1 MEETYADPN
10 FTSDSPFSESPASQA
25 AAKDLRSAA
34 GNVAHAAGDKAKQ
47 IAQDATAKAQQ
58 LKQTAVDKAQQFRE
72 FAGTKAHDIKE
83 TAGAK
88 AQQLRQAAGEQM
100 QHGRVKARE
109 AHADAE
115 EYIRQNP
122 TKAVLTALGVG
133 FVLGIIVR
141 R

>member
-1 MEETYADPN
+1 MEETYANPN
-10 FTSDSPFSESPASQA
+10 INSDSPFSEAPSSQA
-25 AAKDLRSAA
+25 AADDLR
-34 GNVAHAAGDKAKQ
+34 GAAGDKAKQ
-47 IAQDATAKAQQ
+47 IAQDANAKAQQ
-58 LKQTAVDKAQQFRE
+58 LKQSAVEKAQQFRD

-83 TAGAK
+83 TAGVK
-88 AQQLRQAAGEQM
+88 AQQLKQAAGEQV

-109 AHADAE
+109 AHASAE

-122 TKAVLTALGVG
+122 TKSVLTALGVG